1 MALTGNNNHRSVLDD
16 NASLFQITEEKSEKQ
31 KWSELTF
38 SQRLQYF
45 LDYYL
50 LKCLIFITLIAV
62 FGIIVWT
69 MTKPQKECKLFFA
82 IVHNAMIP
90 EEKESLETLLTE
102 LFITDPKHEEIRV
115 DDSFPNG
122 YESDAKLS
130 TFLSAQ
136 EIDLIVTNEK
146 HFQSL
151 AKNDCFVDLNEFMPE
166 FSKKYA
172 SYLYQTEGYSE
183 QTAENNSDQNNIS
196 SKYISPVK
204 AYGINVTN
212 CKAIKKSWFQEED
225 AILGIVQ
232 NCKQQD
238 NAVKTI
244 KKLFL
249 IK

>member
-1 MALTGNNNHRSVLDD
+1 MQT
-16 NASLFQITEEKSEKQ
+16 
-31 KWSELTF
+31 
-38 SQRLQYF
+38 
-45 LDYYL
+45 
-50 LKCLIFITLIAV
+50 
-62 FGIIVWT
+62 
-69 MTKPQKECKLFFA
+69 FFA

-102 LFITDPKHEEIRV
+102 LFITDPKHEVIRV

-130 TFLSAQ
+130 AFLSAQ

-151 AKNDCFVDLNEFMPE
+151 AKSDCFVDLNEFMPE

-183 QTAENNSDQNNIS
+183 QATENDSDQNNIS
-196 SKYISPVK
+196 SKYMSPVK

-212 CKAIKKSWFQEED
+212 CKAIKKVGF
-225 AILGIVQ
+225 
-232 NCKQQD
+232 KK
-238 NAVKTI
+238 KTQYLE
-244 KKLFL
+244 LFKTANNKRML
-249 IK
+249 QRPQKNYF